1 MTSVIATVIRAVWLQ
16 SCPNVPST
24 QATIKLFTKHNDK
37 KPTIMY
43 DIYLLMHCQF
53 PLMLIV
59 VNTMVHGNTVLL
71 YNI

>member
-43 DIYLLMHCQF
+43 DIYKA
-53 PLMLIV
+53 IV
-59 VNTMVHGNTVLL
+59 IFQYLTKRVSVL
-71 YNI
+71 YV